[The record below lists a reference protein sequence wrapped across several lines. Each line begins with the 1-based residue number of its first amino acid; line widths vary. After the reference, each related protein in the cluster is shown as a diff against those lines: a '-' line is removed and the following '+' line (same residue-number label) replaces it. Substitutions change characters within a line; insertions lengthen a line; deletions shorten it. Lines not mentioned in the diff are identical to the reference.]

1 MTSIDIFERCIEKAP
16 LATATRLLLEQSFAP
31 QVLDDL
37 FNRTAEEQ
45 YTRRVL
51 FSDMVALMGT
61 IVQRMHRSVHAAF
74 TKSQLPSKISMTS
87 FYAKLNGIEPIV
99 SAAFVSDHALRM
111 KVISDQL
118 QAPLPALIKG
128 YSSRI
133 IDGNAIAAS
142 EHRLEVLRDLR
153 SGPLPGKSLVILDF
167 ERDLVTNIIPC
178 EDGHAQERSLFDAL
192 LSQVHEGELWIA
204 DRNFCTTGLLTGID
218 KRKAAF
224 LIREHRGIP
233 LTENDP
239 FEIIFQEEK
248 MVLKEQNVS
257 IASSSGTI
265 TARRIWLTLP
275 RPTRDG
281 DREIVI
287 LTTVPKDVADA
298 QRIMDTYRKRWT
310 IETMFANLTLSLRC
324 EVPGLGHPR
333 AALFAFATALVAA
346 NTLSTIRTA
355 IRAQHG
361 IDVEERVSI
370 YQMVDDLQGTYK
382 GLAFFD
388 DLIDWKRY
396 TNLPTS
402 EFTELFSAVIQK
414 IDIRRYPKAKKQKR
428 RSKHVRGSAEDP
440 PHVSTFRLLE
450 EKKRKKQEQAGK

>member
-1 MTSIDIFERCIEKAP
+1 MTSIDLFALSAQKAP
-16 LATATRLLLEQSFAP
+16 LATATRLLLEQSLAP
-31 QVLDDL
+31 AVLDEL
-37 FNRTAEEQ
+37 FDKTAEEQ

-74 TKSQLPSKISMTS
+74 KKSALPAKISMTS
-87 FYAKLNGIEPIV
+87 FYAKLNGIEPNV
-99 SAAFVSDHALRM
+99 SAAFVSDHAFRM
-111 KVISDQL
+111 KAIADQL
-118 QAPLPALIKG
+118 QAPLPALIDG

-167 ERDLVTNIIPC
+167 ERDLVTDIIPC
-178 EDGHAQERSLFDAL
+178 EDGHAQERSLFTSL
-192 LSQVHEGELWIA
+192 LAQVHERELWIA
-204 DRNFCTTGLLTGID
+204 DRNFCTSGFLTGIVE
-218 KRKAAF
+218 RKAAF

-233 LTENDP
+233 LTENGP
-239 FEIIFQEEK
+239 FAIISQVEKTVLQEQD
-248 MVLKEQNVS
+248 VL
-257 IASSSGTI
+257 ITSSSGTI

-281 DREIVI
+281 DREILI
-287 LTTVPKDVADA
+287 LTTIPKEIADA

-310 IETMFANLTLSLRC
+310 IETMFANLTVSLRC
-324 EVPGLGHPR
+324 EVSGLGHPR

-361 IDVEERVSI
+361 IEVEDRVSI

-382 GLAFFD
+382 GLEFFD
-388 DLIDWKRY
+388 DLVDWTVY
-396 TNLPTS
+396 SGLPS
-402 EFTELFSAVIQK
+402 HEFTELLSSVIQK
-414 IDIRRYPKAKKQKR
+414 MDLRRYPKAKKQKR
-428 RSKHVRGSAEDP
+428 RPKRVRGSAEDP

-450 EKKRKKQEQAGK
+450 EKKRKKREQAGK